1 VFQIFESVASTTV
14 ARRSTE
20 KEEGWLTLSC
30 SKQATVLRDRR
41 LCDGHHIAKTII
53 RVSGWGLYGRIP
65 NGGDSRGVDHEE
77 DISIRQK
84 KDYTKEKCA

>member
-1 VFQIFESVASTTV
+1 VAVFQIFESVASTTV
-14 ARRSTE
+14 ARPE

-53 RVSGWGLYGRIP
+53 RVAGEGCTGADLTVGII
-65 NGGDSRGVDHEE
+65 GGVDHEKE
-77 DISIRQK
+77 ITIRQK
-84 KDYTKEKCA
+84 KD